1 MGKPSDTSRSARR
14 PGRAERARV
23 KNRHSR
29 AGFWGYVAGAGT
41 VQLKA
46 GRKKFDRAMRWVFR
60 AEVESISGEHPTP
73 KAKEPEQ
80 TASL

>member
-1 MGKPSDTSRSARR
+1 MGKPSDRRKSARR

-23 KNRHSR
+23 KNKHSR
-29 AGFWGYVAGAGT
+29 YGFWGYVAGAGT
-41 VQLKA
+41 VELRA

-60 AEVESISGEHPTP
+60 AETQSISGEHPTP
-73 KAKEPEQ
+73 KAKEPGQ